1 MAVQIDRVTA
11 TTTAA
16 DSTFTGVGGWVTVTN
31 LDAGGIIYF
40 RCDGT
45 TAAAA
50 DENHAV
56 AAIAGLSKTVRAPK
70 DKTVSVYA
78 TASTICT
85 VELHDRRP

>member
-78 TASTICT
+78 TAATVCT

>member
-16 DSTFTGVGGWVTVTN
+16 DSTFTGAGGWVTVTN

-45 TAAAA
+45 TASAA
-50 DENHAV
+50 DRQYP
-56 AAIAGLSKTVRAPK
+56 AGNGPRVGTSWV
-70 DKTVSVYA
+70 
-78 TASTICT
+78 
-85 VELHDRRP
+85 

>member
-11 TTTAA
+11 PTSAA
-16 DSTFTGVGGWVTVTN
+16 DSTFTGTGAWITVTN

-45 TAAAA
+45 TASAA
-50 DENHAV
+50 DENYAV
-56 AAIAGLSKTVRAPK
+56 AAVAGLSKTVKAPVS
-70 DKTVSVYA
+70 KTVSVYA

-85 VELHDRRP
+85 VELHD